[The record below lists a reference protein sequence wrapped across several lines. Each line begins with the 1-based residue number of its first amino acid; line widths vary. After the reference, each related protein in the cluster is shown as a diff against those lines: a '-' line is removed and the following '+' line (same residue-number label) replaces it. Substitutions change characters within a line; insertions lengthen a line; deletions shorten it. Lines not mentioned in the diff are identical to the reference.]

1 MKLIDILLRD
11 LSKHGG
17 WPDGVDNITQYL
29 TGELCFN
36 SISGGCIES
45 CTGIFL
51 DPHEDGYPDWAYGTK
66 VTREQYEAALA
77 ASKPEWD
84 GEFPIPAGTEVEVH
98 FDGDDS
104 RVWTKFRVEYMAGD
118 IVVLHDYRIDNVE
131 AYKHKILSFRPIHSE
146 EDKKRDASI
155 QEMIELIDSLVG
167 ERANPVHGKKAVA
180 EKFYDAM
187 AAGKIPHIRID

>member
-1 MKLIDILLRD
+1 MKLIDILVRD
-11 LSKHGG
+11 LPNLGG
-17 WPDGVDNITQYL
+17 WPFGVYSIGQSLDGDLYDSVDIARGYL
-29 TGELCFN
+29 FDGKPFN
-36 SISGGCIES
+36 MAS
-45 CTGIFL
+45 
-51 DPHEDGYPDWAYGTK
+51 DWVDA
-66 VTREQYEAALA
+66 VVNVEQYEAALA

-155 QEMIELIDSLVG
+155 QEMIELIEHLVG
-167 ERANPVHGKKAVA
+167 DRANPVHGKKAVA
-180 EKFYDAM
+180 EKFYDAI